1 MLLSR
6 AKNAET
12 LVSIQ
17 ECSVL
22 PPWAGRSCK
31 AAGCPAA
38 HRKRLQLI
46 RKRVPGAL
54 PASLEVGLL
63 EGIRPHPACQ
73 MGKTRLQ
80 DSPGQPAEQQQRRKG
95 GGGGGEARGWVDK
108 CQKPKLH
115 PRQHIQSPEVGTATR
130 KASWTKTQDS
140 FLPPQTP
147 QASAHASEPRTPS
160 QPAL

>member
-12 LVSIQ
+12 LVPIQ
-17 ECSVL
+17 ECSVP

-46 RKRVPGAL
+46 RRRVPGAL

-63 EGIRPHPACQ
+63 EGTRPHPAC
-73 MGKTRLQ
+73 
-80 DSPGQPAEQQQRRKG
+80 
-95 GGGGGEARGWVDK
+95 
-108 CQKPKLH
+108 
-115 PRQHIQSPEVGTATR
+115 
-130 KASWTKTQDS
+130 
-140 FLPPQTP
+140 
-147 QASAHASEPRTPS
+147 
-160 QPAL
+160 